1 MNEVVLKHKEFVIL
15 GLLAEN
21 PRGDHAYNINKKI
34 DERGMRDW
42 TNIGADISLSTIYR
56 VLNRSEN
63 KGLVE
68 NYIEEVD
75 NRERKVYTITDY
87 GARILKEKVYNVIK
101 GFIGKNDENFY
112 VAFSML
118 PLLSTEQMIEAFS
131 CSIETMKRHKI
142 ELENMLKVNPK
153 YPINVSGLF
162 IHPIKILETD
172 ILFMEWVIEKI
183 NGGDEIGSKIPS
195 K

>member
-1 MNEVVLKHKEFVIL
+1 MENLSHKQFVIL
-15 GLLAEN
+15 GLIAEE
-21 PRGDHAYNINKKI
+21 PSHAYSINQRI
-34 DERGMRDW
+34 NERGMRNW
-42 TNIGADISLSTIYR
+42 TAIGKSSIYR
-56 VLNRSEN
+56 IILELE
-63 KGLVE
+63 KIKLVE
-68 NYIEEVD
+68 YYEEEVD
-75 NRERKVYTITDY
+75 HRKRKVYTVTDY
-87 GARILKEKVYNVIK
+87 GIKILKEKVYNVIK
-101 GFIGKNDENFY
+101 GFIGKNDEDFY

-131 CSIETMKRHKI
+131 YSIEAMKRNKF
-142 ELENMLKVNPK
+142 ELENMLKGNPN

-183 NGGDEIGSKIPS
+183 NEGDEIGSKILG

>member
-1 MNEVVLKHKEFVIL
+1 MNKIVLKHKEFVIL

-56 VLNRSEN
+56 VLTRSEN

-87 GARILKEKVYNVIK
+87 GAKILKEKVYNVIK
-101 GFIGKNDENFY
+101 GFIGKNDEDFY

-131 CSIETMKRHKI
+131 YSIETMKRHKL
-142 ELENMLKVNPK
+142 ELENVLKNNPK
-153 YPINVSGLF
+153 FPINVSGLF

-183 NGGDEIGSKIPS
+183 NGGDEIGSKIHS

>member
-1 MNEVVLKHKEFVIL
+1 MNEIVLKHKEFVIL

-56 VLNRSEN
+56 ILDRSEN

-87 GARILKEKVYNVIK
+87 GARILREKVYNVIR
-101 GFIGKNDENFY
+101 GFIGKNDEDFY

-118 PLLSTEQMIEAFS
+118 PLLSAEQMIEAFS
-131 CSIETMKRHKI
+131 YSIKTMKNHKL
-142 ELENMLKVNPK
+142 ELENMLNINLNF
-153 YPINVSGLF
+153 PINVSGLF

-172 ILFMEWVIEKI
+172 IKFLEWVIEKI
-183 NGGDEIGSKIPS
+183 MEGKEFGSKTPS

>member
-1 MNEVVLKHKEFVIL
+1 MMEEISHKQFVIL
-15 GLLAEN
+15 GLVAEE
-21 PRGDHAYNINKKI
+21 PSHAYSINQRI

-42 TNIGADISLSTIYR
+42 TAIGKSSIYR
-56 VLNRSEN
+56 IILELEN
-63 KGLVE
+63 IKLVE
-68 NYIEEVD
+68 YYEEEVD
-75 NRERKVYTITDY
+75 HRKRKVYTTTDY

-101 GFIGKNDENFY
+101 GFIGKNDEDFY

-118 PLLSTEQMIEAFS
+118 PLLSTEQIIEAFS
-131 CSIETMKRHKI
+131 YSIETMKRHII
-142 ELENMLKVNPK
+142 ELEKMLESNPN

-172 ILFMEWVIEKI
+172 ILFMEWVVEKI
-183 NGGDEIGSKIPS
+183 DKGDEIGSKIPS

>member
-1 MNEVVLKHKEFVIL
+1 MENLSHKQFVVL
-15 GLLAEN
+15 GLIAEE
-21 PRGDHAYNINKKI
+21 PSHAYSINQRI
-34 DERGMRDW
+34 DKRGMRDW
-42 TNIGADISLSTIYR
+42 TAIGKSSIYR
-56 VLNRSEN
+56 IILELESI
-63 KGLVE
+63 KLVE
-68 NYIEEVD
+68 YYEEEVD
-75 NRERKVYTITDY
+75 HRKRKVYTITDY
-87 GARILKEKVYNVIK
+87 GARILKENVYNVIK

-118 PLLSTEQMIEAFS
+118 PLLSAEQMIEAFS
-131 CSIETMKRHKI
+131 YSIETMKRHKF
-142 ELENMLKVNPK
+142 ELENMLKVNPN

-183 NGGDEIGSKIPS
+183 NGGDAIGSKIPS

>member
-1 MNEVVLKHKEFVIL
+1 MEELSHKQFVIL
-15 GLLAEN
+15 GLVAET
-21 PRGDHAYNINKKI
+21 PSHAYSINQRI
-34 DERGMRDW
+34 EERGMRDW
-42 TNIGADISLSTIYR
+42 TAIGKSSIYR
-56 VLNRSEN
+56 IILELEN
-63 KGLVE
+63 TKLVE
-68 NYIEEVD
+68 YYEEEVD
-75 NRERKVYTITDY
+75 HRKRKVYTITDY

-101 GFIGKNDENFY
+101 GFVGKNDEDFY

-131 CSIETMKRHKI
+131 YSIEAMKRNKF
-142 ELENMLKVNPK
+142 ELENMLKGNPN

-183 NGGDEIGSKIPS
+183 NEGDEFGSKIFG

>member
-1 MNEVVLKHKEFVIL
+1 MENLSHKQFVVL
-15 GLLAEN
+15 GLIAEE
-21 PRGDHAYNINKKI
+21 PSHAYSINQRI

-42 TNIGADISLSTIYR
+42 TAIGKSSIYR
-56 VLNRSEN
+56 IILELEN
-63 KGLVE
+63 IKLVE
-68 NYIEEVD
+68 YYEEEVD
-75 NRERKVYTITDY
+75 HRKRKVYTITDY

-101 GFIGKNDENFY
+101 GFVGKNDEDFY

-131 CSIETMKRHKI
+131 YSIEAMKRNKF
-142 ELENMLKVNPK
+142 ELENMLKGNPN

-183 NGGDEIGSKIPS
+183 NEGDENDSKIPS